1 MVFDNSG
8 THSQVENVPI
18 RSDRIGPNDEL
29 VHTYMSR
36 KRISKRKI
44 EELAI
49 QKYTRCGKGIDFS
62 DVVKEFGSSKT
73 KAQRILKD
81 CCQQRRTNDGP
92 YILFRQPKRT
102 LPQQYFPTSIRAKV
116 LQDLMK
122 GNCPEFC
129 KVLLRLVF

>member
-1 MVFDNSG
+1 MVFDSLGKPN
-8 THSQVENVPI
+8 QVGNVPI
-18 RSDRIGPNDEL
+18 KHDGIVPKDEL

-73 KAQRILKD
+73 KA
-81 CCQQRRTNDGP
+81 
-92 YILFRQPKRT
+92 
-102 LPQQYFPTSIRAKV
+102 
-116 LQDLMK
+116 
-122 GNCPEFC
+122 
-129 KVLLRLVF
+129 